1 MLSQQPT
8 LTNYRVKLT
17 LKIINLKSSMSW
29 LKEAKRARKLKRRQS
44 RRRRMRQVEEGE
56 EEEEAVVVEVI
67 GVIEKEKKAKETEVI
82 EIVRVKTVQRVVDAV
97 EEVGAE
103 AVINKTSKRERE
115 KEKRLRQD
123 SVVEGVVEVI
133 VAEEVV
139 VGVAVEDVVV
149 EKESL
154 LRLKLKPQ
162 MKNPRLE
169 RRRKLNLSQLL
180 LLRVNPLLLRNLR
193 RTSKLMN
200 LSSQSRRKS
209 QQLRLL
215 KTKISKSE
223 MIKLLKFAQIGLAR

>member
-29 LKEAKRARKLKRRQS
+29 LREAKRARKLKRRQW
-44 RRRRMRQVEEGE
+44 RRRRMRQAGE
-56 EEEEAVVVEVI
+56 EEEEEEAAVVEVI
-67 GVIEKEKKAKETEVI
+67 GVIEMEKTQKETEVI
-82 EIVRVKTVQRVVDAV
+82 ETRRVKTTVQKVLDAV
-97 EEVGAE
+97 EEVGAVV
-103 AVINKTSKRERE
+103 VINKISKRERE
-115 KEKRLRQD
+115 KKLRQD
-123 SVVEGVVEVI
+123 SVVEGVVVVI

-169 RRRKLNLSQLL
+169 RKRKLNLSQLL

>member
-1 MLSQQPT
+1 
-8 LTNYRVKLT
+8 
-17 LKIINLKSSMSW
+17 
-29 LKEAKRARKLKRRQS
+29 
-44 RRRRMRQVEEGE
+44 MRQAGE
-56 EEEEAVVVEVI
+56 EEEEEEAAVVEVI
-67 GVIEKEKKAKETEVI
+67 GVIEMEKTQKETEVI
-82 EIVRVKTVQRVVDAV
+82 ETRRVKTTVQKVLDAV
-97 EEVGAE
+97 EEVGAVV
-103 AVINKTSKRERE
+103 VINKISKRERE
-115 KEKRLRQD
+115 KKLRQD
-123 SVVEGVVEVI
+123 SVEEGVVVVI

-169 RRRKLNLSQLL
+169 RKRKLNLSQLL

>member
-1 MLSQQPT
+1 
-8 LTNYRVKLT
+8 
-17 LKIINLKSSMSW
+17 
-29 LKEAKRARKLKRRQS
+29 
-44 RRRRMRQVEEGE
+44 MRQVEVGE
-56 EEEEAVVVEVI
+56 EEEEAVVAEVI
-67 GVIEKEKKAKETEVI
+67 GVIEKEKKEKETEVI
-82 EIVRVKTVQRVVDAV
+82 ETVRVKTVQRVVDAV

-103 AVINKTSKRERE
+103 AVINKTSKRERQTE
-115 KEKRLRQD
+115 RRLRQD

-169 RRRKLNLSQLL
+169 RKRKLNLSQLL